1 MSLKNF
7 EIARK
12 EVSYRGQALQVR
24 GFSLNDISMTM
35 REYLPEL
42 GKLFDMY
49 GVDEQRDNALQ
60 ESAKFAITIVR
71 ESPMLVAQMIVLAAD
86 DDNAESFD
94 IALKLPITFQ
104 VEVLR
109 AIFELTFEE
118 AGGAKKFVDSLVATV
133 KAQAP
138 KPRQD

>member
-24 GFSLNDISMTM
+24 GFSLNDISMCM
-35 REYLPEL
+35 RDYLPEL
-42 GKLFDMY
+42 AKLFDMY
-49 GVDEQRDNALQ
+49 SVEEQRDNALQ

-71 ESPMLVAQMIVLAAD
+71 ESPLLVARMITMAAD
-86 DDNAESFD
+86 DDSDESFD

-109 AIFELTFEE
+109 VVFELTFEE
-118 AGGAKKFVDSLVATV
+118 AGGAKKFIDSLVATV
-133 KAQAP
+133 QAQAP
-138 KPRQD
+138 KPKQG